1 MPVSPTQSRG
11 RVKGG
16 DFVPFHSPLSPL
28 DAACGDGFDEGTLGE
43 EVEDEQG
50 GNEHQRGGRNHLLLI
65 AHRRA
70 AGKPQLNGNVA
81 VQAVGDGRGFKAQ
94 ELDVPQVT
102 YQRDVTIR
110 VWHQPNPDSYAPH
123 FHSAIEVCVPLLGGC
138 EVTVS
143 GKVYHVQAGEVLFV
157 PSDATHALRMAAGSE
172 RYLII
177 FEHNAAFTM
186 KEFAALRPMMRQPI
200 YLTAECEATPIVR
213 KTLMQLVDAYE
224 AYTPLR
230 NLRCYALLMDV
241 FATLGELYLP
251 NVANSAEMND
261 IHRRLSGE
269 DAFNRALDYLNKNYA
284 ENITLDVLADY
295 AGFSRYTLSRMFSRH
310 TGATFIQYL
319 NARRVDMAAEM
330 LSQSD
335 LPVTQVALRVGF
347 GSIATFNRVFRTQK
361 GCTPSQYRNVYLE
374 LKK

>member
-1 MPVSPTQSRG
+1 MNNRRLITEHERPLTASG
-11 RVKGG
+11 FRVMKGERE
-16 DFVPFHSPLSPL
+16 F
-28 DAACGDGFDEGTLGE
+28 
-43 EVEDEQG
+43 
-50 GNEHQRGGRNHLLLI
+50 I
-65 AHRRA
+65 
-70 AGKPQLNGNVA
+70 
-81 VQAVGDGRGFKAQ
+81 
-94 ELDVPQVT
+94 T
-102 YQRDVTIR
+102 YQRDATIR

-138 EVTVS
+138 EVAVS

-186 KEFAALRPMMRQPI
+186 KEFAALRPMLRQPI
-200 YLTAECEATPIVR
+200 YLTAESEATPIVR
-213 KTLMQLVDAYE
+213 KTLMQLV
-224 AYTPLR
+224 
-230 NLRCYALLMDV
+230 
-241 FATLGELYLP
+241 
-251 NVANSAEMND
+251 
-261 IHRRLSGE
+261 

>member
-1 MPVSPTQSRG
+1 
-11 RVKGG
+11 
-16 DFVPFHSPLSPL
+16 
-28 DAACGDGFDEGTLGE
+28 
-43 EVEDEQG
+43 
-50 GNEHQRGGRNHLLLI
+50 
-65 AHRRA
+65 
-70 AGKPQLNGNVA
+70 
-81 VQAVGDGRGFKAQ
+81 
-94 ELDVPQVT
+94 
-102 YQRDVTIR
+102 
-110 VWHQPNPDSYAPH
+110 
-123 FHSAIEVCVPLLGGC
+123 
-138 EVTVS
+138 
-143 GKVYHVQAGEVLFV
+143 
-157 PSDATHALRMAAGSE
+157 
-172 RYLII
+172 
-177 FEHNAAFTM
+177 
-186 KEFAALRPMMRQPI
+186 
-200 YLTAECEATPIVR
+200 
-213 KTLMQLVDAYE
+213 MQLVEAYE

-335 LPVTQVALRVGF
+335 LPVPQVALRVGF

>member
-1 MPVSPTQSRG
+1 MNNRRLITEHERPLTESG
-11 RVKGG
+11 FRVMKGERE
-16 DFVPFHSPLSPL
+16 F
-28 DAACGDGFDEGTLGE
+28 
-43 EVEDEQG
+43 
-50 GNEHQRGGRNHLLLI
+50 I
-65 AHRRA
+65 
-70 AGKPQLNGNVA
+70 
-81 VQAVGDGRGFKAQ
+81 
-94 ELDVPQVT
+94 T

-138 EVTVS
+138 EVAVS

-157 PSDATHALRMAAGSE
+157 PSDATHALRMAAGNE

-186 KEFAALRPMMRQPI
+186 KEFAALRPMLRQPI
-200 YLTAECEATPIVR
+200 YLTAESEATPIVR

>member
-1 MPVSPTQSRG
+1 MNNRRLITEHERPLTASG
-11 RVKGG
+11 FRVMKGERE
-16 DFVPFHSPLSPL
+16 F
-28 DAACGDGFDEGTLGE
+28 
-43 EVEDEQG
+43 
-50 GNEHQRGGRNHLLLI
+50 I
-65 AHRRA
+65 
-70 AGKPQLNGNVA
+70 
-81 VQAVGDGRGFKAQ
+81 
-94 ELDVPQVT
+94 T

-138 EVTVS
+138 EVAVS

-157 PSDATHALRMAAGSE
+157 PSDATHALRMAAGNE

-200 YLTAECEATPIVR
+200 YLTAESEATPIVR

-319 NARRVDMAAEM
+319 NARRWT
-330 LSQSD
+330 SR
-335 LPVTQVALRVGF
+335 PCGKTR
-347 GSIATFNRVFRTQK
+347 RTWRS
-361 GCTPSQYRNVYLE
+361 T
-374 LKK
+374 

>member
-1 MPVSPTQSRG
+1 
-11 RVKGG
+11 
-16 DFVPFHSPLSPL
+16 
-28 DAACGDGFDEGTLGE
+28 
-43 EVEDEQG
+43 
-50 GNEHQRGGRNHLLLI
+50 
-65 AHRRA
+65 
-70 AGKPQLNGNVA
+70 
-81 VQAVGDGRGFKAQ
+81 
-94 ELDVPQVT
+94 
-102 YQRDVTIR
+102 
-110 VWHQPNPDSYAPH
+110 
-123 FHSAIEVCVPLLGGC
+123 
-138 EVTVS
+138 
-143 GKVYHVQAGEVLFV
+143 
-157 PSDATHALRMAAGSE
+157 MAAGSE

-186 KEFAALRPMMRQPI
+186 KEFAALRPMLRQPI
-200 YLTAECEATPIVR
+200 YLTAESEATPIVR

-269 DAFNRALDYLNKNYA
+269 DA
-284 ENITLDVLADY
+284 
-295 AGFSRYTLSRMFSRH
+295 FSRH

>member
-1 MPVSPTQSRG
+1 MNNRRLITEHERPLTASG
-11 RVKGG
+11 FRVMKGERE
-16 DFVPFHSPLSPL
+16 F
-28 DAACGDGFDEGTLGE
+28 
-43 EVEDEQG
+43 
-50 GNEHQRGGRNHLLLI
+50 I
-65 AHRRA
+65 
-70 AGKPQLNGNVA
+70 
-81 VQAVGDGRGFKAQ
+81 
-94 ELDVPQVT
+94 T

-138 EVTVS
+138 EVAVKGT
-143 GKVYHVQAGEVLFV
+143 
-157 PSDATHALRMAAGSE
+157 PALRMAAGSE

-186 KEFAALRPMMRQPI
+186 KEFAALRPMLRQPI
-200 YLTAECEATPIVR
+200 YLTAESEATPIVR
-213 KTLMQLVDAYE
+213 KALMQLVDAYE

-374 LKK
+374 LRK

>member
-1 MPVSPTQSRG
+1 MRKFARKVCEEIMNNRRLITERERPLTASG
-11 RVKGG
+11 FRVMKGERE
-16 DFVPFHSPLSPL
+16 F
-28 DAACGDGFDEGTLGE
+28 
-43 EVEDEQG
+43 
-50 GNEHQRGGRNHLLLI
+50 I
-65 AHRRA
+65 
-70 AGKPQLNGNVA
+70 
-81 VQAVGDGRGFKAQ
+81 
-94 ELDVPQVT
+94 T
-102 YQRDVTIR
+102 YQRDATIR

-186 KEFAALRPMMRQPI
+186 KEFAALRPMLRQPI
-200 YLTAECEATPIVR
+200 YLTAESEATPIVR

-319 NARRVDMAAEM
+319 NARRGGYGGGDAQPERPARDAGCAARWLWVDCDIQPRVPDAERVYAK
-330 LSQSD
+330 
-335 LPVTQVALRVGF
+335 PVSKCVSGAEK
-347 GSIATFNRVFRTQK
+347 IADIKSRFHNIGRRK
-361 GCTPSQYRNVYLE
+361 IS
-374 LKK
+374 

>member
-1 MPVSPTQSRG
+1 MRKLARKVCEEIMNNRRLITERERPLTASG
-11 RVKGG
+11 FRVMKGERE
-16 DFVPFHSPLSPL
+16 F
-28 DAACGDGFDEGTLGE
+28 
-43 EVEDEQG
+43 
-50 GNEHQRGGRNHLLLI
+50 I
-65 AHRRA
+65 
-70 AGKPQLNGNVA
+70 
-81 VQAVGDGRGFKAQ
+81 
-94 ELDVPQVT
+94 T
-102 YQRDVTIR
+102 YQRDATIR

-138 EVTVS
+138 EVAVS

-186 KEFAALRPMMRQPI
+186 KEFAALRPMLRQPI
-200 YLTAECEATPIVR
+200 YLTAESEATPIVR

-269 DAFNRALDYLNKNYA
+269 DAFNRALDYLNKKLRRKHHAGCAGGLRGVQPLHAQPYVQPAHRRDVHPVPECAAGGYGGGDAQPERPARDAGCAARWLWVDCDIQPRVPDAERVYA
-284 ENITLDVLADY
+284 KPVSKCVSGAEKIADIKSRFHNI
-295 AGFSRYTLSRMFSRH
+295 
-310 TGATFIQYL
+310 
-319 NARRVDMAAEM
+319 
-330 LSQSD
+330 
-335 LPVTQVALRVGF
+335 VG
-347 GSIATFNRVFRTQK
+347 GK
-361 GCTPSQYRNVYLE
+361 
-374 LKK
+374 

>member
-1 MPVSPTQSRG
+1 MNNRRLITEHERPLTASG
-11 RVKGG
+11 FRVMKGERE
-16 DFVPFHSPLSPL
+16 F
-28 DAACGDGFDEGTLGE
+28 
-43 EVEDEQG
+43 
-50 GNEHQRGGRNHLLLI
+50 I
-65 AHRRA
+65 
-70 AGKPQLNGNVA
+70 
-81 VQAVGDGRGFKAQ
+81 
-94 ELDVPQVT
+94 T

-138 EVTVS
+138 EVAVK
-143 GKVYHVQAGEVLFV
+143 GKEYHVQAGEVLFV

-200 YLTAECEATPIVR
+200 YLTAESEATPIVR

-295 AGFSRYTLSRMFSRH
+295 AGFSR
-310 TGATFIQYL
+310 
-319 NARRVDMAAEM
+319 
-330 LSQSD
+330 
-335 LPVTQVALRVGF
+335 
-347 GSIATFNRVFRTQK
+347 
-361 GCTPSQYRNVYLE
+361 
-374 LKK
+374 

>member
-1 MPVSPTQSRG
+1 MMEKRQGKMRKFARKVCEEIMNNRRLITEHERPLTASG
-11 RVKGG
+11 FRVMKGERE
-16 DFVPFHSPLSPL
+16 F
-28 DAACGDGFDEGTLGE
+28 
-43 EVEDEQG
+43 
-50 GNEHQRGGRNHLLLI
+50 I
-65 AHRRA
+65 
-70 AGKPQLNGNVA
+70 
-81 VQAVGDGRGFKAQ
+81 
-94 ELDVPQVT
+94 T

-138 EVTVS
+138 EVAVS

-157 PSDATHALRMAAGSE
+157 PSDATHALRMAAGNE

-186 KEFAALRPMMRQPI
+186 KEFAALRPMLRQPI
-200 YLTAECEATPIVR
+200 YLTAESEATPIVR

-374 LKK
+374 LRK

>member
-1 MPVSPTQSRG
+1 MNNRRLITERERPLTASG
-11 RVKGG
+11 FRVMKGERE
-16 DFVPFHSPLSPL
+16 F
-28 DAACGDGFDEGTLGE
+28 
-43 EVEDEQG
+43 
-50 GNEHQRGGRNHLLLI
+50 I
-65 AHRRA
+65 
-70 AGKPQLNGNVA
+70 
-81 VQAVGDGRGFKAQ
+81 
-94 ELDVPQVT
+94 T
-102 YQRDVTIR
+102 YQRDATIR

-138 EVTVS
+138 EVAVS

-157 PSDATHALRMAAGSE
+157 PSDATHALRMAAGNE

-177 FEHNAAFTM
+177 F
-186 KEFAALRPMMRQPI
+186 
-200 YLTAECEATPIVR
+200 
-213 KTLMQLVDAYE
+213 DE